1 MRIQKNQQQNWRTL
15 SVLFLSFS
23 CSFRQKICHIIGWHA
38 LCENGARLDPLLA
51 SKSLEDF
58 LGSWGLGILG
68 LSLVQLLN
76 HLLCLIKSEI
86 IGKFKLYFISNFL
99 SVSVYWNEFNWT
111 LSTLSV
117 TILGLEQIN
126 TSVYLHNFE

>member
-15 SVLFLSFS
+15 SVQFLSFS
-23 CSFRQKICHIIGWHA
+23 CSYRQKICDIIGLHA

-68 LSLVQLLN
+68 LSLVQLLD